1 MPSQWSLQDAKNK
14 FSAVVD
20 AAQRG
25 EPQMVTKRGKA
36 AVVVLSAQEFQ
47 RLQHLEAMQAPS
59 FKEHLLAIPGSGESS
74 DDDLFERVDIR
85 LRDAGLDPDRDSSR

>member
-1 MPSQWSLQDAKNK
+1 MPIQWSLQDAKNK

-36 AVVVLSAQEFQ
+36 AVVVLSAQEFR
-47 RLQHLEAMQAPS
+47 RLQHLETMQAPS
-59 FKEHLLAIPGSGESS
+59 FREHLLAIPDSGES
-74 DDDLFERVDIR
+74 DDDGLFERADIR
-85 LRDAGLDPDRDSSR
+85 LRDAGLAPGRDSSQ